1 MCFQKAGR
9 VCEDELGKILLKYNA
24 IFFWI
29 GNFRGNDRKAS
40 VTIKIIN
47 QTIIVDCINCS
58 ACL

>member
-9 VCEDELGKILLKYNA
+9 VREDELEKILLKYNA
-24 IFFWI
+24 IFSWI